1 MLRCLCP
8 AAVFLLSAA
17 SISFANGTGK
27 ERVDAKS
34 IEREYS
40 THMYDN
46 FLHRRLQ
53 DRHNQAMRSEESRTS
68 NFTHNREDITGNNK
82 GDLDCSAEEAE
93 CTLSQLKIYFG
104 CTSDER
110 PIHDQKTW
118 QYLRQ
123 TYHDIV
129 GAEKSTIGP
138 PNRAFNGFAVPYY
151 VDQSPGRGR
160 GLFASRDIPKG
171 SLIWTASRTA
181 EFEDAE
187 SYRNFLLTIP
197 ADLACDVMM
206 WAYVSYG
213 SETDGESENINDE
226 EEEEDYVDSEDE
238 DEDDE
243 EDYESSLKI
252 MLDLDECS
260 FCNDGGKKRNM
271 DWDEEAA
278 ALYPDNSDWRT
289 FAVKDVKKGDE
300 LLCNYSGFFQKDK
313 WAAFGL

>member
-1 MLRCLCP
+1 MLQYLRS
-8 AAVFLLSAA
+8 AAIFLLATTPVA
-17 SISFANGTGK
+17 FADGAGK
-27 ERVDAKS
+27 ERGDAKS

-40 THMYDN
+40 THMY
-46 FLHRRLQ
+46 
-53 DRHNQAMRSEESRTS
+53 
-68 NFTHNREDITGNNK
+68 THNREDVAGNNK
-82 GDLDCSAEEAE
+82 DILDCSEEGTE

-104 CTSDER
+104 CSSGER

-123 TYHDIV
+123 TYHGIV
-129 GAEKSTIGP
+129 GGEKSTIGP
-138 PNRAFNGFAVPYY
+138 PSRAYNGFAVPYF

-160 GLFASRDIPKG
+160 GLFAATDIPKG

-187 SYRNFLLTIP
+187 TYRKFLLTIP

-213 SETDGESENINDE
+213 SETDGENKLHDEEDE
-226 EEEEDYVDSEDE
+226 EEEAEDE
-238 DEDDE
+238 E
-243 EDYESSLKI
+243 EDEGEEFSLKI
-252 MLDLDECS
+252 MVDLDESS

-278 ALYPDNSDWRT
+278 SLYPDNSDWRT
-289 FAVKDVKKGDE
+289 FAVDDVKKGDE

>member
-1 MLRCLCP
+1 MLRFLRP
-8 AAVFLLSAA
+8 AAVFLLSASPIA
-17 SISFANGTGK
+17 FANGTGQ
-27 ERVDAKS
+27 ERSDAKS

-40 THMYDN
+40 THMY
-46 FLHRRLQ
+46 
-53 DRHNQAMRSEESRTS
+53 
-68 NFTHNREDITGNNK
+68 THNREDVIGNNK
-82 GDLDCSAEEAE
+82 GDLDCSTEGAE

-160 GLFASRDIPKG
+160 GLFAARDIPKG

-187 SYRNFLLTIP
+187 TYRNFLLTIP

-213 SETDGESENINDE
+213 SETDGKSEHYVEGEGEEEESGDGDVEDE
-226 EEEEDYVDSEDE
+226 EE
-238 DEDDE
+238 
-243 EDYESSLKI
+243 ESSLKI
-252 MLDLDECS
+252 MLDLDEGS
-260 FCNDGGKKRNM
+260 FCNDGGKRRNM
-271 DWDEEAA
+271 DWDQEAA
-278 ALYPDNSDWRT
+278 SLYPDNSDLRT
-289 FAVKDVKKGDE
+289 FAVEDVKKGDE

-313 WAAFGL
+313 WTAFGL

>member
-1 MLRCLCP
+1 MLRFLLSG
-8 AAVFLLSAA
+8 AVFLLSTTPNA
-17 SISFANGTGK
+17 FANGTGK
-27 ERVDAKS
+27 ERDDATS

-40 THMYDN
+40 THMY
-46 FLHRRLQ
+46 
-53 DRHNQAMRSEESRTS
+53 
-68 NFTHNREDITGNNK
+68 THNRADVTGNSK
-82 GDLDCSAEEAE
+82 DDLDCSAEGTE

-104 CTSDER
+104 CSSGER

-138 PNRAFNGFAVPYY
+138 PSRAFNGFAVPYF

-160 GLFASRDIPKG
+160 GLFAANDIPKG

-187 SYRNFLLTIP
+187 TYRNFLLAIP

-206 WAYVSYG
+206 WAYVSHG
-213 SETDGESENINDE
+213 SEIDGERDSYDE
-226 EEEEDYVDSEDE
+226 EE
-238 DEDDE
+238 DEDDN
-243 EDYESSLKI
+243 EDEESSLKI
-252 MLDLDECS
+252 MVDLDESS

-271 DWDEEAA
+271 DWDEVAA
-278 ALYPDNSDWRT
+278 ALYPDQSDWRT
-289 FAVKDVKKGDE
+289 FAMEYVKKGDE

-313 WAAFGL
+313 WATFGL

>member
-1 MLRCLCP
+1 MLRFLRP
-8 AAVFLLSAA
+8 AAVFFLLATPIA
-17 SISFANGTGK
+17 FANGTGK
-27 ERVDAKS
+27 EREDEKS
-34 IEREYS
+34 IQREYS
-40 THMYDN
+40 THMY
-46 FLHRRLQ
+46 
-53 DRHNQAMRSEESRTS
+53 
-68 NFTHNREDITGNNK
+68 THNREDLTGNNK
-82 GDLDCSAEEAE
+82 GDLDCSAEEAG

-160 GLFASRDIPKG
+160 GLFAAKDISKG

-187 SYRNFLLTIP
+187 TYRSFLLTIP

-213 SETDGESENINDE
+213 SETDEESENINDE
-226 EEEEDYVDSEDE
+226 EAEEDNVENEEEDEDG
-238 DEDDE
+238 
-243 EDYESSLKI
+243 ESSLKI
-252 MLDLDECS
+252 MLDLDESS